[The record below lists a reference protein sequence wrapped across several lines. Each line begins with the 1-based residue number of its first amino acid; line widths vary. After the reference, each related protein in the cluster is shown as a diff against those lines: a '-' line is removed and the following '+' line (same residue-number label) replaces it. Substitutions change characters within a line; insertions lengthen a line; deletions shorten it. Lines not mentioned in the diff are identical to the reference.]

1 MGIDRHN
8 CEEWFLLYADNELE
22 PAERRMVE
30 EFASSHRDVA
40 MLLDGILK
48 ARIKPDRSV
57 RFDARDSLIKKEG
70 DPTVQPITEADL
82 ERLLSMVDGESKDG
96 ERDDF
101 EKELK
106 QNPAW
111 NKEWDLLSRTRLQ
124 PDPSITF
131 PDRASLYRKQ
141 SGYPVMRWFSLSA
154 AAALLILL
162 GLWQWQGRE
171 GKTEVSS
178 NHDVSVKAPA
188 TPLSPAAVTVES
200 SVQTTTQQPSQTEP
214 MARMV
219 GEDKTPEV
227 PLPVSKPVDTE
238 WRESIVKDVRTMP
251 EKESSMET
259 EADRPVAV
267 ESMAV
272 NEERTKPSPET
283 SKPERDTQFENEA
296 VQTLRYVKTDYATEA
311 LIEAVSDPESH
322 SRQRKPLF
330 KGGLRVA
337 TRTADRYYNK
347 ITNPS
352 FEPKPIE
359 VRWTSNRQ

>member
-8 CEEWFLLYADNELE
+8 CEEWFLLYADGELE
-22 PAERRMVE
+22 PNERRMVE
-30 EFASSHRDVA
+30 EFATSHRDMA
-40 MLLDGILK
+40 LLLDGILK
-48 ARIKPDRSV
+48 ARLKPDRTV

-70 DPTVQPITEADL
+70 DPTYQPIPEADL
-82 ERLLSMVDGESKDG
+82 ERLLSMLDGESKDR

-101 EKELK
+101 EKELQ

-111 NKEWDLLSRTRLQ
+111 SKEWDLLSRTRLQ

-131 PDRASLYRKQ
+131 PERASLYRKE

-154 AAALLILL
+154 AALLFML
-162 GLWQWQGRE
+162 GLWQWQG
-171 GKTEVSS
+171 SADDAADPS
-178 NHDVSVKAPA
+178 NHDVSAKAPE
-188 TPLSPAAVTVES
+188 TPMSPAEESVES
-200 SVQTTTQQPSQTEP
+200 SVQTNARQPSQTEP
-214 MARMV
+214 MARMA
-219 GEDKTPEV
+219 GGNNTPEATI
-227 PLPVSKPVDTE
+227 PVSKPVDTE
-238 WRESIVKDVRTMP
+238 WRESIVKDVHTTP

-283 SKPERDTQFENEA
+283 SKPQRDTQSENQA